1 MDCIVLMCSQGMSTS
16 LMVHK
21 MKEEAERTGYQCEIE
36 AYSVLDMDEVKQ
48 RADVILLGPQ
58 IRYKLEKLKEQ
69 CRNIPIVVI
78 DQMDYGTMNGK
89 KVLAMAKEMIGA

>member
-1 MDCIVLMCSQGMSTS
+1 MDCIILMCSQGMSTS
-16 LMVHK
+16 LMVRK
-21 MKEEAERTGYQCEIE
+21 MKEEAEKTGYQCEIE
-36 AYSVLDMDEVKQ
+36 AYSVSDIDEVKQ

-58 IRYKLEKLKEQ
+58 IRYKLEKLQEQ
-69 CRNIPIVVI
+69 CKDIPMAVI